1 MTTPEQADLARRRTV
16 AMLED
21 AGIAITGAEKAAI
34 EVADLG
40 LNELERTGVQI
51 VVYENNDRYCA
62 KELVLFPRQTC
73 PEHRH
78 PPVGGDPGKQ
88 ETFRLRKGKVWLY
101 VEGDATQKIQA
112 RVPERSE
119 AYYTVFHEIE
129 LDPGD
134 QYTLAPNSLHW
145 FQSGD
150 EGAILSEFS
159 TTSRDE
165 TDLFTDPRIRR
176 S

>member
-1 MTTPEQADLARRRTV
+1 MRSH
-16 AMLED
+16 
-21 AGIAITGAEKAAI
+21 
-34 EVADLG
+34 EVDYKIMG
-40 LNELERTGVQI
+40 DDMQI
-51 VVYENNDRYCA
+51 V
-62 KELVLFPRQTC
+62 
-73 PEHRH
+73 
-78 PPVGGDPGKQ
+78 
-88 ETFRLRKGKVWLY
+88 
-101 VEGDATQKIQA
+101 
-112 RVPERSE
+112 
-119 AYYTVFHEIE
+119 EIE